1 VVDLAEPGTVA
12 LWGAMAGSKANRD
25 AGAPRTRFAILD
37 LLRGLA
43 ALVVL
48 EHHYPRPGGEP
59 LFGVGYIAVDLFFVL
74 SGYVLAHAYFDWLRR
89 GAHPARFFRA
99 RLIRLYPL
107 YLLATLLQASFS
119 LLWSVGIDPGAALPK
134 WSGTVATALVMLPT
148 PPTWSLQPG
157 VLFPFL
163 VQAWSLFW
171 ELVVNLIYAAWAK
184 VTKGRVPVLL
194 ILAGAAG
201 LIFGALTHGAMNLG
215 WGWDGAVFGGA
226 RALYGL
232 FVGIALWLVRERW
245 RAPSIPAWLVALVML
260 LALMPHR
267 LGAGY
272 ELAVTLVVVP
282 MIVWFGA
289 SATSGRAVDRVG
301 RELGLASYAIYV
313 LQDPLRLVY
322 VVVMN
327 HVPRLRPA
335 LPLDLDWALSL
346 VFIMAASWLL
356 TRWIDQPVREALTK
370 RLTPDRP
377 PVPAQAAP

>member
-1 VVDLAEPGTVA
+1 
-12 LWGAMAGSKANRD
+12 
-25 AGAPRTRFAILD
+25 
-37 LLRGLA
+37 
-43 ALVVL
+43 
-48 EHHYPRPGGEP
+48 
-59 LFGVGYIAVDLFFVL
+59 
-74 SGYVLAHAYFDWLRR
+74 
-89 GAHPARFFRA
+89 
-99 RLIRLYPL
+99 
-107 YLLATLLQASFS
+107 
-119 LLWSVGIDPGAALPK
+119 
-134 WSGTVATALVMLPT
+134 
-148 PPTWSLQPG
+148 
-157 VLFPFL
+157 
-163 VQAWSLFW
+163 
-171 ELVVNLIYAAWAK
+171 
-184 VTKGRVPVLL
+184 
-194 ILAGAAG
+194 
-201 LIFGALTHGAMNLG
+201 
-215 WGWDGAVFGGA
+215 
-226 RALYGL
+226 
-232 FVGIALWLVRERW
+232 VRERW